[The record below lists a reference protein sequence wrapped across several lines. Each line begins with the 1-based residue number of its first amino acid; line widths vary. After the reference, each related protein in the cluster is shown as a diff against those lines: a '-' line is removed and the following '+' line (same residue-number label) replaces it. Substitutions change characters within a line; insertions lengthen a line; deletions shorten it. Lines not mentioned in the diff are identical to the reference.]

1 MHSLS
6 NLERKLKK
14 VEKASK
20 NKSKI
25 NEIGKISFDKTFL
38 KELDKKF

>member
-6 NLERKLKK
+6 NLERKR
-14 VEKASK
+14 EKASK
-20 NKSKI
+20 NKSKT
-25 NEIGKISFDKTFL
+25 NEIGKISFDKKFL